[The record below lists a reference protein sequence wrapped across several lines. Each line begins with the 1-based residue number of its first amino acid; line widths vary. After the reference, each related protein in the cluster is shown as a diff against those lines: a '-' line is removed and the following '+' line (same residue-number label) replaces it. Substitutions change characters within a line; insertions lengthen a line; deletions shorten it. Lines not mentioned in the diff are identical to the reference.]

1 MNLFI
6 IKKATAIYRLS
17 KLLVSLCVLFSCAKL
32 FAQTD
37 LNTFCFEDNVRLS
50 NVQQSISFLLLP
62 KDTVNLREDDHCI
75 DIVTSVDRGKLFEK
89 FLAGRYNLKRNH
101 EAAPADLEHCNLSLK
116 TTTKSTSDTN
126 SVKVGV
132 KNSVKKSEQ
141 TSLNSSTIEFVV
153 GQGIAGELE
162 AGTEKLK
169 VLCRLIGADKASL
182 QFSFYDRGKGGTAS
196 EYLLKRGEW
205 LNLGSVIKDLNEKNK
220 TLGIPQTEISTTTGK
235 SEIQYDLQ
243 IK

>member
-1 MNLFI
+1 
-6 IKKATAIYRLS
+6 
-17 KLLVSLCVLFSCAKL
+17 
-32 FAQTD
+32 
-37 LNTFCFEDNVRLS
+37 
-50 NVQQSISFLLLP
+50 
-62 KDTVNLREDDHCI
+62 
-75 DIVTSVDRGKLFEK
+75 
-89 FLAGRYNLKRNH
+89 
-101 EAAPADLEHCNLSLK
+101 
-116 TTTKSTSDTN
+116 
-126 SVKVGV
+126 VKVGV